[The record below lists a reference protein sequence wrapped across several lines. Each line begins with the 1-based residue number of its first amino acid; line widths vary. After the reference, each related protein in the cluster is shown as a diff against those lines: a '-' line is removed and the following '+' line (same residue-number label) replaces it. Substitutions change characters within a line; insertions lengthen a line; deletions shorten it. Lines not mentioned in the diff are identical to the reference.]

1 MKRPIILSVSILSIL
16 AYLQI
21 SQIENP
27 TLHYQNNQELT
38 EEQTATDNLEL
49 SPEEIEDDYSE
60 YDWKISKNET
70 SFMMTM
76 KTPFAREKND
86 TTENFIVAIS
96 KQKGKTFSPKVEFIV
111 PSSIEINDG
120 IDLQFAQFTTTED
133 KDTMIADSDGPV
145 HLDLKSNPDK
155 TISAILPEGKTKSS
169 SGNDYDFIKKCSAY
183 NQLMI
188 VFRYKDGEQK
198 SIMLQMISFTENYRK
213 IE

>member
-1 MKRPIILSVSILSIL
+1 MKRPIILSVSIISIL

-21 SQIENP
+21 SQIEND
-27 TLHYQNNQELT
+27 TLHYPNNQKLIDELT
-38 EEQTATDNLEL
+38 GDAPLDEA
-49 SPEEIEDDYSE
+49 PIEDNDFYSE

-120 IDLQFAQFTTTED
+120 IDLQFARFTTTDD
-133 KDTMIADSDGPV
+133 KDTIIADSDGPV
-145 HLDLKSNPDK
+145 HLDLKSNPNK

-188 VFRYKDGEQK
+188 VFHYKDSEQK
-198 SIMLQMISFTENYRK
+198 SIMLQMITFTENYRK

>member
-1 MKRPIILSVSILSIL
+1 MKRPIILSVSIISIL

-21 SQIENP
+21 SQIEND
-27 TLHYQNNQELT
+27 TLHYPNNQKLIDELT
-38 EEQTATDNLEL
+38 GDAPLDEA
-49 SPEEIEDDYSE
+49 PIEDNDFYSE

-120 IDLQFAQFTTTED
+120 IDLQFAQFTTTDD
-133 KDTMIADSDGPV
+133 KDTIIADSDGPV
-145 HLDLKSNPDK
+145 HLDLKSNPNK

-188 VFRYKDGEQK
+188 VFHYKDSEQK
-198 SIMLQMISFTENYRK
+198 SIMLQMITFTENYRK

>member
-21 SQIENP
+21 SQIENSA
-27 TLHYQNNQELT
+27 LHYQNNQKLT
-38 EEQTATDNLEL
+38 EELTATDTLEL
-49 SPEEIEDDYSE
+49 SREEIEDAYSE
-60 YDWKISKNET
+60 YDWKISKNGV
-70 SFMMTM
+70 SSIMTM
-76 KTPFAREKND
+76 KTPFARGKND
-86 TTENFIVAIS
+86 TIENFIVAIS
-96 KQKGKTFSPKVEFIV
+96 KQKGKTFSPKVQFIV
-111 PSSIEINDG
+111 PTSIEINDG
-120 IDLQFAQFTTTED
+120 IDLQFSQFTTTED

-169 SGNDYDFIKKCSAY
+169 SGNDFDFIKKCMAY

-188 VFRYKDGEQK
+188 IFHYKDGEQK

>member
-1 MKRPIILSVSILSIL
+1 MKRPIILSVSIISIL

-21 SQIENP
+21 SQIEND
-27 TLHYQNNQELT
+27 TLHYPNNQKLIDELT
-38 EEQTATDNLEL
+38 GDAPLDEA
-49 SPEEIEDDYSE
+49 PIEDNDFYSE
-60 YDWKISKNET
+60 YYWKISKNET

-120 IDLQFAQFTTTED
+120 IDLQFAQFTTTDD
-133 KDTMIADSDGPV
+133 KDTIIADSDGPV
-145 HLDLKSNPDK
+145 HLDLKSNPNK

-188 VFRYKDGEQK
+188 VFHYKDSKQK
-198 SIMLQMISFTENYRK
+198 SIMLQMITFTENYRK

>member
-1 MKRPIILSVSILSIL
+1 MKRPIILSVSIISIL

-21 SQIENP
+21 SQIEND
-27 TLHYQNNQELT
+27 TLHYPNNQKLIDELT
-38 EEQTATDNLEL
+38 GDAPLDEA
-49 SPEEIEDDYSE
+49 PIEDNDFYSE

-120 IDLQFAQFTTTED
+120 IDLQFAQFTTTDD
-133 KDTMIADSDGPV
+133 KDTIIADSDGPV
-145 HLDLKSNPDK
+145 HLDLKSNPNK

-188 VFRYKDGEQK
+188 VFHYKDSKQK
-198 SIMLQMISFTENYRK
+198 SIMLQMITFTENYRK